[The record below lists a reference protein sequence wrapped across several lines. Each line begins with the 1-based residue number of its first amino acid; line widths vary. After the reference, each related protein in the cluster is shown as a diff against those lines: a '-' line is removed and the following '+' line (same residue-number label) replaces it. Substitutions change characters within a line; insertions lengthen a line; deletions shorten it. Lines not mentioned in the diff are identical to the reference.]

1 MKEAW
6 GNILEVCKEI
16 FSKKNPLHRIF
27 MASRNVASVLAHN
40 RNMIYPKK
48 SKFGGNCIAKNDYPL
63 DKKWLNTMI
72 SYWADF

>member
-16 FSKKNPLHRIF
+16 FSKKNPLHKIF
-27 MASRNVASVLAHN
+27 MVSRNVASVLAHN
-40 RNMIYPKK
+40 RNKLYPKK
-48 SKFGGNCIAKNDYPL
+48 SEIGGNCIARNDYPL

-72 SYWADF
+72 NY